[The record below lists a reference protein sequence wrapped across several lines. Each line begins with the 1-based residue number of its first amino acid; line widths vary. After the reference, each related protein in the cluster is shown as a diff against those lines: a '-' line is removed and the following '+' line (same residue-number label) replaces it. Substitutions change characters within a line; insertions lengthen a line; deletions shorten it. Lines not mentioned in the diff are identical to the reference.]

1 MGAFPL
7 SCQDDDIATKCPNMS
22 KLVNLKL
29 IFISR
34 EKLSDNMKAGSFP
47 KDKVFYCDP
56 GKLLPLARFLPQPKK
71 PAGKVAKP
79 AGRGYVFL

>member
-1 MGAFPL
+1 
-7 SCQDDDIATKCPNMS
+7 MS
-22 KLVNLKL
+22 KLANLKL

-47 KDKVFYCDP
+47 KDKVFFCDP

-71 PAGKVAKP
+71 PAGKVGKP
-79 AGRGYVFL
+79 AGRGYVFF

>member
-1 MGAFPL
+1 MRFIKLGGLFL
-7 SCQDDDIATKCPNMS
+7 HVQMVATSQS
-22 KLVNLKL
+22 KLVNLKPF
-29 IFISR
+29 FISR

-47 KDKVFYCDP
+47 KDKVFFCDP

-79 AGRGYVFL
+79 AGRGYVFF